1 MVKPPTMQQGSSD
14 DFQTPDYA
22 LDILIPWLKKEWII
36 WECGAGKGNIV
47 RYLEKQGFTV
57 KGSDI
62 LTGVDFLTSK
72 MEPFDC
78 IVTNP
83 PFSLKDDFIKR
94 CYDLGKPFA
103 LLLPLTALEGKDR
116 QSLYKKYGIQ
126 LIVPDSRI
134 NFYTPDGKNSG
145 SWFLSAWYTW
155 KMNLPHDINF
165 VDMTKRTKVEN
176 YKVVEKANL
185 GDWIIQI
192 IDNRYI

>member
-1 MVKPPTMQQGSSD
+1 
-14 DFQTPDYA
+14 
-22 LDILIPWLKKEWII
+22 
-36 WECGAGKGNIV
+36 
-47 RYLEKQGFTV
+47 
-57 KGSDI
+57 
-62 LTGVDFLTSK
+62 

-83 PFSLKDDFIKR
+83 PFSLKDRFLER

-116 QSLYKKYGIQ
+116 QSFYKKYGIQ

-155 KMNLPHDINF
+155 KMKLPHDINF
-165 VDMTKRTKVEN
+165 VDMTKKTKVEN
-176 YKVVEKANL
+176 YKIVEKANL
-185 GDWIIQI
+185 GDWII
-192 IDNRYI
+192 

>member
-1 MVKPPTMQQGSSD
+1 M
-14 DFQTPDYA
+14 
-22 LDILIPWLKKEWII
+22 
-36 WECGAGKGNIV
+36 
-47 RYLEKQGFTV
+47 

-83 PFSLKDDFIKR
+83 PFSLKDRFLER

-126 LIVPDSRI
+126 LIIPDSRI

-176 YKVVEKANL
+176 HKIVEKANL
-185 GDWIIQI
+185 GDWLKI
-192 IDNRYI
+192 